1 MPELWDLYDA
11 RRNLTGKT
19 VRAGENLPQG
29 SYHLMVSGWII
40 NSKGEILMVQHHP
53 DDGEYPML
61 WDCIGGWALSGE
73 DSAKAVLREVREQSG
88 AEVAA
93 SHGRRLQSIRSGDH
107 FIDVWVF
114 HLDLEIRDLRPD
126 PDRVVGIK
134 WVTPEIFADMFTQ
147 KRVVPAVHYFTT
159 LYDRSMSL

>member
-73 DSAKAVLREVREQSG
+73 DSAKGGTRAVGGRSSRLSRQKAAKHPQRRSLYRCVGVPLRFG
-88 AEVAA
+88 NPGPAA
-93 SHGRRLQSIRSGDH
+93 GPGQGRRHQMGDTGN
-107 FIDVWVF
+107 
-114 HLDLEIRDLRPD
+114 LR
-126 PDRVVGIK
+126 GY
-134 WVTPEIFADMFTQ
+134 
-147 KRVVPAVHYFTT
+147 VHPKAGGARGALFYHP
-159 LYDRSMSL
+159 L

>member
-93 SHGRRLQSIRSGDH
+93 YHGRRLQSIRTGQGRRHQMGDTGN
-107 FIDVWVF
+107 
-114 HLDLEIRDLRPD
+114 LR
-126 PDRVVGIK
+126 GY
-134 WVTPEIFADMFTQ
+134 
-147 KRVVPAVHYFTT
+147 VHPKAGGARGALFYHP
-159 LYDRSMSL
+159 L